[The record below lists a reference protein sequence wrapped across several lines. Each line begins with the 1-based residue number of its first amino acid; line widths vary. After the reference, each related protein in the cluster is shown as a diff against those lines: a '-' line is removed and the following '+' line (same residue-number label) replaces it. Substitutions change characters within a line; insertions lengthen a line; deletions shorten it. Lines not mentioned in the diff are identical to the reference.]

1 MSVEQAQAAFARMPF
16 AAFLG
21 MTIVE
26 LTEER
31 AVVLLPYHPEH
42 ANAVGPLNGGASAAL
57 LNSAGTLAAWTGL
70 DLDTALHTTC
80 VNMTVHY
87 LNAALEEDV
96 LAEARI
102 LRRGRDLFFLDV
114 ALRTP
119 ANKPICQGLMLYR
132 APDYAGHAPRLH
144 AEPHLLPTPKPLQ
157 VADDAWLFQ
166 GYVQKLGIAPQHS
179 GPGRL
184 RLHMP
189 GVAAHTDERGH
200 IHAGALASIVDIAG
214 TGASWS
220 LIPQRKGARGSTIGM
235 HVSYTSNTTG
245 AVVAD
250 AHVQQRSEEIFFS
263 TVHVTTV
270 DTGQLVAMGEV
281 SYRLLE
287 PRDAV

>member
-1 MSVEQAQAAFARMPF
+1 MSVDQARASFARMPF

-42 ANAVGPLNGGASAAL
+42 ANAVGPLNGGASASL
-57 LNSAGTLAAWTGL
+57 LNIAGTLAAWTSL
-70 DLDTALHTTC
+70 DLEKNLHTSC
-80 VNMTVHY
+80 VDMTVQY
-87 LNAALEEDV
+87 LNAAIEEDV
-96 LAEARI
+96 VADARI
-102 LRRGRDLFFLDV
+102 LRRGRDLFFLEV

-119 ANKPICQGLMLYR
+119 ADKPICQGLMVYR
-132 APDYAGHAPRLH
+132 APDYAGHAPRLR
-144 AEPHLLPTPKPLQ
+144 AEHHLLPTPEPLQ

-166 GYVQKLGIAPQHS
+166 GYVQKLAITPQHY

-184 RLHMP
+184 RLCMP
-189 GVAAHTDERGH
+189 CVAAHTDERGTM
-200 IHAGALASIVDIAG
+200 HAGALASIVDIAG
-214 TGASWS
+214 TGAAWS
-220 LIPQRKGARGSTIGM
+220 LIPQREGTRGSTIGM
-235 HVSYTSNTTG
+235 HISYTSNTTG
-245 AVVAD
+245 PVVAD